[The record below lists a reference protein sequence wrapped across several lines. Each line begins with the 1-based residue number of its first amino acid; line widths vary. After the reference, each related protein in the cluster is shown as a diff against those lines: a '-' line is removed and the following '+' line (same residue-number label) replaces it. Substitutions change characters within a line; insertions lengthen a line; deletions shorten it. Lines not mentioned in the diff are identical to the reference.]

1 MTTAP
6 HATPPRTPLR
16 RRLGDAARWLTTPL
30 LPEDYLALVNPL
42 WSTAEL
48 RGRIE
53 AVRHEAPGAATL
65 VIRPGRVWPG
75 HRPGQWLKIG
85 VDIDGVRH
93 WRTFSLS
100 SPPRSDGRLTITVKA
115 AADGVVSKHL
125 VHAVRPGTIIRL
137 AEAEGEFTLPSPAP
151 GRILFV
157 TAGSGVTPVM
167 AMLRQLAEHQAGDTA
182 QTPDAASRGR
192 GAGPDIVLIHSART
206 PDDVIFGAELRA
218 LARRLP
224 WLTLHERHTATDGRL
239 KLADLGD
246 ACPDWAE
253 RETWAC
259 GPGDLLDEIAR
270 HWADAGAAERLH
282 IERFRPV
289 LAVTDGEGGR
299 VTFAKSGIETDADGA
314 TPLLDAGEQAGA
326 MLPSGCR
333 MGICYSCVGRL
344 CSGQVRDLRT
354 GEVHGEEGH
363 LIQTCVSAA
372 AGPVEIDL

>member
-1 MTTAP
+1 MTTA
-6 HATPPRTPLR
+6 TPPRTTPRTPLR

-53 AVRHEAPGAATL
+53 SVRHEAPGAATL
-65 VIRPGRVWPG
+65 VIRPGRDWPG

-100 SPPRSDGRLTITVKA
+100 SPSRSDGRLTITVKA
-115 AADGVVSKHL
+115 TADGVVSKHL
-125 VHAVRPGTIIRL
+125 VHSVRPGTIVRL
-137 AEAEGEFTLPSPAP
+137 AEAEGEFTLPEALP
-151 GRILFV
+151 GRILFL
-157 TAGSGVTPVM
+157 TAGSGITPVM
-167 AMLRQLAEHQAGDTA
+167 AMLRHLATISG
-182 QTPDAASRGR
+182 AASRGR
-192 GAGPDIVLIHSART
+192 GAGPDVVLIHSART
-206 PDDVIFGAELRA
+206 PDEVIFGTELRA

-224 WLTLHERHTATDGRL
+224 WLRLHERHTAADGRL
-239 KLADLGD
+239 KLAELDE

-253 RETWAC
+253 RRTWAC

-299 VTFAKSGIETDADGA
+299 VTFAKSGIETEADGA
-314 TPLLDAGEQAGA
+314 TPLLDAGERAGA